1 MSQTDSLIARA
12 AEQAASDTTACAIA
26 DAAHAAATSAT
37 ASDIVCAANIAEN
50 PYKRDFP
57 LLANHPDLAFLDSA
71 ATAQRP
77 KTVLDAQR
85 RFYEEMNANALRGLY
100 RLSVEAT
107 EAIEVARHRVAKFIG
122 APDWHDIVLTRNASE
137 SLNIVAKAFAPTVLK
152 PGDEVCITIMEH
164 HSNLIPWQ
172 QACRDAG
179 AKLVYLYPDE
189 DGIIQ
194 PEEMDKKIGPKTKI
208 LSVVHVSNVLG
219 VENPVA
225 ELGRR
230 VHEQG
235 GYFVIDGAQSTPHI
249 PVNVEEL
256 GADFFA
262 LSAHKIFGP
271 FGMGVLWGKDELL
284 RAMPPFLTGGEMIDS
299 VTEQDAVWAPVPEK
313 FEAGTQDAAGIF
325 ATGAALDY
333 LVNTVGYENIQA
345 REQALVHYLMGEL
358 MQLDFVQIIGSIY
371 WDNHHGVVSFNVRGI
386 HPHDVAS
393 IMDMDGVCIRA
404 GHHCAQP
411 LLTWLGVENL
421 ACCRA
426 SVAFYNDKADID
438 KFIAG
443 LHHVWSTFNG

>member
-1 MSQTDSLIARA
+1 
-12 AEQAASDTTACAIA
+12 
-26 DAAHAAATSAT
+26 
-37 ASDIVCAANIAEN
+37 
-50 PYKRDFP
+50 
-57 LLANHPDLAFLDSA
+57 
-71 ATAQRP
+71 
-77 KTVLDAQR
+77 
-85 RFYEEMNANALRGLY
+85 
-100 RLSVEAT
+100 
-107 EAIEVARHRVAKFIG
+107 
-122 APDWHDIVLTRNASE
+122 
-137 SLNIVAKAFAPTVLK
+137 
-152 PGDEVCITIMEH
+152 MEH

-172 QACRDAG
+172 QVCRETG
-179 AKLVYLYPDE
+179 AKLVYLYPTKT
-189 DGIIQ
+189 GQ
-194 PEEMDKKIGPKTKI
+194 LTTEEVLAKVGPKTKI
-208 LSVVHVSNVLG
+208 LAVGQVSNVLG
-219 VENPVA
+219 VENPVKN
-225 ELGRR
+225 LGKLI
-230 VHEQG
+230 HKYG
-235 GYFVIDGAQSTPHI
+235 GYLVVDGAQSLPHM
-249 PVNVEEL
+249 PVDVADL

-262 LSAHKIFGP
+262 FSAHKAMGP
-271 FGMGVLWGKDELL
+271 MGIGVLWGKMDLL
-284 RAMPPFLTGGEMIDS
+284 NAMPPMLTGGEMIDS

-333 LVNTVGYENIQA
+333 LVNTVGYDNIQT

-371 WDNHHGVVSFNVRGI
+371 WDNHHGVVSFNVKGI

>member
-1 MSQTDSLIARA
+1 MV
-12 AEQAASDTTACAIA
+12 
-26 DAAHAAATSAT
+26 
-37 ASDIVCAANIAEN
+37 DIEKN
-50 PYKRDFP
+50 PYKADFP
-57 LLANHPDLAFLDSA
+57 LLASRPDIAFLDSA

-77 KTVLDAQR
+77 ACVLDAER
-85 RFYEEMNANALRGLY
+85 DFYTKMNANPLRGLY
-100 RLSVEAT
+100 SLSVAAT
-107 EAIEVARHRVAKFIG
+107 SEIG
-122 APDWHDIVLTRNASE
+122 AVREQIARLIGAVDDAGKPLADDIVFTRNTSE
-137 SLNIVAKAFAPTVLK
+137 SLNLVAKSFAPTVLHA
-152 PGDEVCITIMEH
+152 GDEVVITVMEH

-172 QACRDAG
+172 QACRAAG
-179 AKLVYLYPDE
+179 AKLAYLYPDE
-189 DGIIQ
+189 QGFISD
-194 PEEMDKKIGPKTKI
+194 EEIAAKIGPSTRI
-208 LSVVHVSNVLG
+208 VAVGEVSNVMG
-219 VENPVA
+219 VRNPVEKIA
-225 ELGRR
+225 EAAHANGAY
-230 VHEQG
+230 V
-235 GYFVIDGAQSTPHI
+235 VVDAAQSVPHMA
-249 PVNVEEL
+249 VDVRAL
-256 GADFFA
+256 GADFLAFSGHKA
-262 LSAHKIFGP
+262 LGP
-271 FGMGVLWGKDELL
+271 LGIGVLWGRHELL
-284 RAMPPFLTGGEMIDS
+284 AGMPPMLTGGEMINS
-299 VTEQDAVWAPVPEK
+299 VSEQDATWAPVPEK

-371 WDNHHGVVSFNVRGI
+371 WDNHHGVVSFNVKGI